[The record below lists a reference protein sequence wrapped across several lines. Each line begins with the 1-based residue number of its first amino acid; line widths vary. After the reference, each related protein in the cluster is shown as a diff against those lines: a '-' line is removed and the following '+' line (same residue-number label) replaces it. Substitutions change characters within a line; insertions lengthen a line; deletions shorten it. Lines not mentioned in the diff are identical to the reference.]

1 MPEHLHQPARI
12 ELAPDFEPRP
22 DLRVVLFDWDGTL
35 SLLRSG
41 WADVMTDLYAAALPP
56 LPGESA
62 EARRRLARS
71 DILGLNGR
79 QTLHQMIRLTERIR
93 ERGGRPRDPR
103 DYKQEFLHRLAA
115 LTGPRQAALRSGRT
129 PPDTWLVPGARA
141 FLRHLHERGLV
152 LHLASGTDEKALLE
166 EVRLLGL
173 AGFFGPHIHGAREES
188 FTKAAVIRSILHQ
201 HHIAGRQ
208 LLAFGDG
215 VVEIRDTRA
224 VDGLAVGVAVEET
237 APGSGR
243 LDADKRRMLQDAGAQ
258 VLIPDFR
265 NGPELLRLLLGEMT
279 PPSLGV

>member
-1 MPEHLHQPARI
+1 M
-12 ELAPDFEPRP
+12 
-22 DLRVVLFDWDGTL
+22 
-35 SLLRSG
+35 
-41 WADVMTDLYAAALPP
+41 
-56 LPGESA
+56 
-62 EARRRLARS
+62 
-71 DILGLNGR
+71 
-79 QTLHQMIRLTERIR
+79 
-93 ERGGRPRDPR
+93 
-103 DYKQEFLHRLAA
+103 
-115 LTGPRQAALRSGRT
+115 
-129 PPDTWLVPGARA
+129 
-141 FLRHLHERGLV
+141 

-188 FTKAAVIRSILHQ
+188 FTKAAVIRSILRQ

-215 VVEIRDTRA
+215 VVEIRDTRT

-265 NGPELLRLLLGEMT
+265 DGPELLRLLLGET
-279 PPSLGV
+279 IPPSRGG